1 MSEEHPQRTI
11 NEDIKWIDIVTDWM
25 DNKIGI
31 PGTNIRFGLDFL
43 IGLVPYVGDMA
54 SFAIS
59 GLLLTGMAR
68 RGASGMLIIKMMGNV
83 LLDAVVGSIPFLGDL
98 FDLQYRANWRNLK
111 LFEEFYEEG
120 EHQGSGW
127 WVVRVGFGH
136 FCGVVFSGD
145 LCGMGGDE
153 RDMGVYNQLMV
164 LL

>member
-1 MSEEHPQRTI
+1 MPENQYEQTI
-11 NEDIKWIDIVTDWM
+11 NKDIKWIDIVTDWM
-25 DNKIGI
+25 DNKIRI

-59 GLLLTGMAR
+59 GLLLLGMAR
-68 RGASGMLIIKMMGNV
+68 HGASGMLIIKMMGNV
-83 LLDAVVGSIPFLGDL
+83 LLDTIVGSIPILGDL

-127 WVVRVGFGH
+127 WVILLVL
-136 FCGVVFSGD
+136 VVFVA
-145 LCGMGGDE
+145 LFFLLIYLIW
-153 RDMGVYNQLMV
+153 GVLSSIWTFIIT
-164 LL
+164 